1 MNKFQ
6 NLFLMMD
13 KFGMRGMLAMWFS
26 FFTTGFV
33 VLLTDDQVGPLRDF
47 TAVSQLVCCTNLAS
61 MGYSAANNV
70 SLSKSIFYTFNF
82 DTFATLLAFAYF
94 GGGNLLNSTP
104 LGVWNYIQF
113 VFTVMNAAWGAAALY
128 VVNSDYAGFQKYL
141 GASAPAAIEDV
152 TEL

>member
-1 MNKFQ
+1 
-6 NLFLMMD
+6 MMD
-13 KFGMRGMLAMWFS
+13 KFGMRGMMAMWFS

-47 TAVSQLVCCTNLAS
+47 TAVSQLVCCTNLAA
-61 MGYSAANNV
+61 MGHSVANNV
-70 SLSKSIFYTFNF
+70 SLQKSTFYTFNF

-128 VVNSDYAGFQKYL
+128 VVNSDYAGFQQYL
-141 GASAPAAIEDV
+141 DASAPAAIEDV

>member
-13 KFGMRGMLAMWFS
+13 KFGMRGMMAMWFS

-47 TAVSQLVCCTNLAS
+47 TAVSQLVCCTNLAA
-61 MGYSAANNV
+61 MGHSVANNV
-70 SLSKSIFYTFNF
+70 SLQKSTFYTFNF

-128 VVNSDYAGFQKYL
+128 VVNSDYAGFQQYL
-141 GASAPAAIEDV
+141 DASAPAAIENV

>member
-13 KFGMRGMLAMWFS
+13 KFGMRGMMAMWFS

-47 TAVSQLVCCTNLAS
+47 TAVSQLVCCTNLAA
-61 MGYSAANNV
+61 MGHSVANNV
-70 SLSKSIFYTFNF
+70 SLQKSTFYTFNF

-128 VVNSDYAGFQKYL
+128 VVNSDYAGFQQYL
-141 GASAPAAIEDV
+141 DASAPAAIEDV

>member
-6 NLFLMMD
+6 NLFLMAD
-13 KFGMRGMLAMWFS
+13 KLGMRGMLAMWFS
-26 FFTTGFV
+26 FFTTGYV

-47 TAVSQLVCCTNLAS
+47 TAVSQLVCCTNLAAFGHS
-61 MGYSAANNV
+61 VANNV
-70 SLSKSIFYTFNF
+70 SLQKSTFYTLNF

-128 VVNSDYAGFQKYL
+128 VVNNDYAGFQQYL
-141 GASAPAAIEDV
+141 DASAPAAIEDV